1 MRTVF
6 VLLLL
11 VVFAASCKKEDKKAG
26 SATPEQAKPT
36 ETKPA
41 ETGST
46 EAKPTETRPAGTGV
60 AAIAIPNAKSAAE
73 QILTGGQPTEE
84 HLQQAKDNGV
94 KVVVNLRTK
103 AEEDAYAT
111 EAAKVESLGMKY
123 VHLPIDGKNGDGL
136 NEENARKLA
145 ELVAEKPALVHCT
158 SGERVGALFALKA
171 FYVDKLPAEQAL
183 EVGKANGMTKPSIE
197 KLVTDVMA
205 KSKG

>member
-11 VVFAASCKKEDKKAG
+11 VVFAASCKKEDKAG
-26 SATPEQAKPT
+26 SATPDEAKPT

-41 ETGST
+41 EPSST
-46 EAKPTETRPAGTGV
+46 EVKPGEAKPAQAGL
-60 AAIAIPNAKSAAE
+60 AAIAIPNAKSAVD

-94 KVVVNLRTK
+94 KVVVNLRTE

-111 EAAKVESLGMKY
+111 EAAKVASLGMKY
-123 VHLPIDGKNGDGL
+123 VHLPIEGKTGDGL

-145 ELVAEKPALVHCT
+145 ELLAEKPALVHCT

-171 FYVDKLPAEQAL
+171 FYVDKLPADAAL

-205 KSKG
+205 RSKG